1 MASEKQSPSLKLCK
15 IADKNHLDRQREG
28 GRRNIKKMYHIEI
41 EIGTENYIFEVLETS
56 CCTNQTLVPYENIRA
71 NLDKDQNIQS
81 SYSIFITQTN
91 A

>member
-1 MASEKQSPSLKLCK
+1 M
-15 IADKNHLDRQREG
+15 EG
-28 GRRNIKKMYHIEI
+28 EEILKKMYHIEI
-41 EIGTENYIFEVLETS
+41 EIEIEIGSENYIFKVLETS
-56 CCTNQTLVPYENIRA
+56 CCTNQALVPYENIRA